1 LADAVIVGRISV
13 DLYPEQTGPLE
24 EVSSFAKSV
33 GGTAA
38 NVAVAAARLGVDA
51 DLVTGVGDD
60 PFGSYLRG
68 ALQDFGVGTQFVHVD
83 PVLRTPLA
91 FAELDPPESPGLL
104 FYRAPSA
111 PDLQLELAEDDAR
124 VAAFVNARV
133 GWVTGTGLSVS
144 PSVGATLAL
153 LEARAVKLRAAAGA
167 GPRACGTTV
176 IDLDW
181 RPMLW
186 PDPSQAQERLTRA
199 LAHATVGV
207 GNREEIS
214 IATGVSIDGEPEQLA
229 DAVLA
234 AGPSVA
240 IVKCG
245 EDGTYAKWRR
255 SWADEPAGEIF
266 VLPTPVPVICG
277 LGAGDAFGGA
287 LVEGIVSGRVIGDTI
302 RRASLAGAIVASRL
316 ACADAM
322 PTEQELES
330 A

>member
-1 LADAVIVGRISV
+1 MADAVIVGRISV
-13 DLYPEQTGPLE
+13 DLYPEQTGPLAD
-24 EVSSFAKSV
+24 VSTFAKSV

-38 NVAVAAARLGVDA
+38 NVAVAAARLGVDV
-51 DLVTGVGDD
+51 DLITGVGDD
-60 PFGSYLRG
+60 QFGAYLRG
-68 ALQDFGVGTQFVHVD
+68 ALTGFGVGTQFVHTD

-111 PDLQLELAEDDAR
+111 PDLQLELTDNDAR
-124 VAAFVNARV
+124 VAAFVNARI

-153 LEARAVKLRAAAGA
+153 LEARAVKLSAAA
-167 GPRACGTTV
+167 GTTV

-186 PDPSQAQERLTRA
+186 PDQSMAQERLTRA

-214 IATGVSIDGEPEQLA
+214 IATGVSIDAEPEQLA

-245 EDGTYAKWRR
+245 EDGTFAKWRD
-255 SWADEPAGEIF
+255 SWADEGAGEIF
-266 VLPTPVPVICG
+266 VLPTPVPVVCG

-287 LVEGIVSGRVIGDTI
+287 LVEGIVSGRLIGDTI

-322 PTEQELES
+322 PTQHELES